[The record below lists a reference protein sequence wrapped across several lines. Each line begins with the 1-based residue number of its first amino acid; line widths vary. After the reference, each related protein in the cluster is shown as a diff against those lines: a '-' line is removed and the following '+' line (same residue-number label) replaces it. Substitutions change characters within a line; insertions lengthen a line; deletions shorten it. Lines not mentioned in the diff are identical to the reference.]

1 MRTYVIQAALG
12 FLATL
17 LGMWTYATPI
27 QAAETNWQSGFERG
41 FPGNEWLDF
50 DGGAFMPEGQ
60 TTTSRTSGWTIIH
73 RESGEPVFRGD
84 HAYKG
89 WISGSSSEDHR
100 AYPLIHSDL
109 KTPLVNSF
117 MVYLDADYSRMKPV
131 EWIHLGTWGN
141 HDPSRQSGRW
151 ALHTMSVRD
160 RKLEFAHTSPFSGE
174 YIGPA
179 ARPDFPLR
187 RWVRLTVYMHY
198 EGSSGFVQAWQD
210 GTPMLRARVSLLK
223 QHPGTRLKTA
233 HWGMYAS
240 GTLDHGI
247 QYNDEIRICTL
258 PKPLVDLKREPACPA
273 GRGH

>member
-1 MRTYVIQAALG
+1 M
-12 FLATL
+12 
-17 LGMWTYATPI
+17 TP
-27 QAAETNWQSGFERG
+27 
-41 FPGNEWLDF
+41 
-50 DGGAFMPEGQ
+50 
-60 TTTSRTSGWTIIH
+60 SRTSGWTIIH
-73 RESGEPVFRGD
+73 RKSGEPVFHGD

-89 WISGSSSEDHR
+89 WISGSSNEDHR
-100 AYPLIHSDL
+100 AYPLVHSDL

-117 MVYLDADYSRMKPV
+117 MVYLDVDYSRMKPL

-141 HDPSRQSGRW
+141 HDPSSQSGRW

-160 RKLEFAHTSPFSGE
+160 RKLEFAHTSPFAGE

-179 ARPDFPLR
+179 VRPDFPLR

-210 GTPMLRARVSLLK
+210 GVPKLRARISLLK
-223 QHPGTRLKTA
+223 QYPGTHLKTA

>member
-1 MRTYVIQAALG
+1 
-12 FLATL
+12 
-17 LGMWTYATPI
+17 
-27 QAAETNWQSGFERG
+27 
-41 FPGNEWLDF
+41 
-50 DGGAFMPEGQ
+50 
-60 TTTSRTSGWTIIH
+60 
-73 RESGEPVFRGD
+73 
-84 HAYKG
+84 
-89 WISGSSSEDHR
+89 
-100 AYPLIHSDL
+100 
-109 KTPLVNSF
+109 
-117 MVYLDADYSRMKPV
+117 MVYLDVDYSRMKPL

-141 HDPSRQSGRW
+141 HDPSSQSGRW

-160 RKLEFAHTSPFSGE
+160 RKLEFAHTSPFAGE

-179 ARPDFPLR
+179 VRPDFPLR

-210 GTPMLRARVSLLK
+210 GVPKLRARISLLK
-223 QHPGTRLKTA
+223 QYPGTHLKTA